1 VRAVSLNRIVVGVDG
16 SAEADAALRWA
27 LAEAKLRQLPVRAI
41 GVWYPAGTP
50 EEVEKL
56 AALRSVAELR
66 SQLGDDLKS
75 HVDRVVEA
83 AETDVAV
90 TPHVLYG
97 HPADRLIEEADDDA
111 LLVVGSRGRGAVKAS
126 MLGSVSHSCAQYARC
141 PVAVVR
147 GPHRHRRGLRRVVVG
162 VDGSSSSVRALRFAH
177 DAAAVRKAQL
187 FVVHAWTLPSLALTA
202 RSWQVPREAAEELR
216 AQAGHRLDE
225 SLRHAAIDPAGSNVE
240 ASLVEAF
247 PATALLGAA
256 KTADLLVVGTR
267 GNGGWKGLLLGSVS
281 MQCLAQSPCPVIVT
295 RDEPAS

>member
-1 VRAVSLNRIVVGVDG
+1 VSFARVVVGVDG
-16 SAEADAALRWA
+16 STEADAALSWA

-50 EEVEKL
+50 EEVDKL

-66 SQLGDDLKS
+66 SVLGEDLKS

-83 AETDVAV
+83 TNETDVAV
-90 TPHVLYG
+90 ASQVLYG
-97 HPADRLIEEADDDA
+97 HPADRLIEEAGEEA
-111 LLVVGSRGRGAVKAS
+111 LLVVGSRGRGAIKAS
-126 MLGSVSHSCAQYARC
+126 MLGSVSHSCAQYART

-147 GPHRHRRGLRRVVVG
+147 GPHRHRRRMRRVVVG
-162 VDGSSSSVRALRFAH
+162 VDGSSSSVRALRFAR

-187 FVVHAWTLPSLALTA
+187 LVLHAWTLPYLALTA
-202 RSWQVPREAAEELR
+202 RTWQVPREAAEESK

-225 SLRHAAIDPAGSNVE
+225 SLRQAAIDPTLPDVQ

-247 PATALLGAA
+247 PAAALLGAA
-256 KTADLLVVGTR
+256 KTADLMVVGTR
-267 GNGGWKGLLLGSVS
+267 GHGGWKGLLLGSVS

-295 RDEPAS
+295 RDEPAP